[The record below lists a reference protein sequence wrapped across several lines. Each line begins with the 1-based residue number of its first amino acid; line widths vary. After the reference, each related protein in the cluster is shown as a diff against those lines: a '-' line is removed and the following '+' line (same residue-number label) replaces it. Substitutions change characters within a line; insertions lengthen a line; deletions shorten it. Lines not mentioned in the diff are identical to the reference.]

1 MFIQRR
7 QLILDT
13 HTHCRPA
20 TYACMQPTTLS
31 EKGTSTE
38 QPHYTSNLVSFVSLK
53 PSEYVVDSFQ
63 PSVPWHKPL
72 SSHSVQ
78 RTSTGSRKISSN
90 VLIQQCKHVAG
101 RNLWDLHYILKKT
114 IGDYMTQSMTH
125 KFFFQFFT
133 KIMNLATH
141 SEK

>member
-1 MFIQRR
+1 MSMTFLQDLKQLVEDDLAKHMGRRIYNNHLWTCLLVDFLLIQLVVGPFTVCIWRG
-7 QLILDT
+7 
-13 HTHCRPA
+13 A
-20 TYACMQPTTLS
+20 WEYTYLPEPGVSEGATTLS

-78 RTSTGSRKISSN
+78 RTSIGSRKIPSN
-90 VLIQQCKHVAG
+90 VLI
-101 RNLWDLHYILKKT
+101 Y
-114 IGDYMTQSMTH
+114 
-125 KFFFQFFT
+125 
-133 KIMNLATH
+133 
-141 SEK
+141 